1 MDKKACIW
9 WVIDSLH
16 CLFSFQITCPICH
29 DHFRDPKILP
39 CLHYYCKQ
47 CVQALADRA
56 GPNRPFS
63 CPECRCDTRLP
74 QNDPNQLAT
83 AFVINRLKDLHSLME
98 TADRKVEAVCQQC
111 SGGSSEGFCCHCA
124 EFICGDCMKVHK
136 KMKIFAGHEVL
147 TLDELKEGGAKKIVA
162 KPPPRMCQK
171 HDEQKKIYCF
181 DCDCLICHYCLPYE
195 HNGHNHGFIK
205 QAAPQCREA
214 LVQQMAPLKAAHKS
228 YSDATDR
235 AKAMISDIETQNTRN
250 IGAVNQ
256 WIQEWTEIIQRYGH
270 NLIDGMSGLAQGKIE
285 NLMAQLKSF
294 QSDSAVI
301 QSLGE
306 FCEQNLENA
315 TDEEFIEL
323 HKQILSRVEDECRKH
338 KDTNLELAEISDVG
352 VELPSNQRFSDLCC
366 NEAKVVVLN
375 ADPASCTVD
384 LERAEINKNS
394 YLTVCTLY
402 RNGTPCKKP
411 QAVEGELNS
420 LVDGSLVRIKGTQK
434 KEGVYEMVYTPRI
447 RGRHQLAVTV
457 NGEQVAGSPFTVCV
471 KIPPTQL
478 GTPVRVIS
486 GLNLPYGVAFN
497 SAGEVLVT
505 MSGGEVGVFDKQGKK
520 LRTIKHTFKYPKG
533 IAVDKE
539 DNLFISDG
547 GHHCVYKL
555 DKDDNQLKVI
565 GNLGSGNGEFNWPRG
580 MAIIGEH
587 VFVCDSVNHRIQV
600 LSRELEFVKIIGSR
614 GTGNGQFKRVYD
626 ISKDEAG
633 NLYVCDGNNHRIQ
646 VLNSDG
652 EFLYSFG
659 IKGKGK
665 GQLAKPA
672 GVCVSDQ
679 FVYVSEYGNDRVSV
693 FDRKGHFVTSF
704 GSGGSAEGSF
714 KWPYTLRV
722 DKDGFVYVCEYSNNR
737 VQVF

>member
-1 MDKKACIW
+1 
-9 WVIDSLH
+9 
-16 CLFSFQITCPICH
+16 
-29 DHFRDPKILP
+29 
-39 CLHYYCKQ
+39 
-47 CVQALADRA
+47 
-56 GPNRPFS
+56 
-63 CPECRCDTRLP
+63 
-74 QNDPNQLAT
+74 
-83 AFVINRLKDLHSLME
+83 ME

-111 SGGSSEGFCCHCA
+111 SGGSSDGFCHHCA
-124 EFICGDCMKVHK
+124 EFICGECMKVHK
-136 KMKIFAGHEVL
+136 KMKIFSGHEVL

-181 DCDCLICHYCLPYE
+181 DCDCLICRDCTVIDHT
-195 HNGHNHGFIK
+195 GHKYGFVK

-235 AKAMISDIETQNTRN
+235 AKAMVSDVQTQNTRN

-256 WIQEWTEIIQRYGH
+256 WIQEWTEIIQRCGH
-270 NLIDGMSGLAQGKIE
+270 NLIDDMSGLAQTKIE
-285 NLMAQLKSF
+285 NLMAQIKSF

-338 KDTNLELAEISDVG
+338 TDTNLELAEVSDVG
-352 VELPSNQRFSDLCC
+352 VELPSNQRLSDLCR

-375 ADPASCTVD
+375 ADPANCTVD
-384 LERAEINKNS
+384 LESAEVNKS
-394 YLTVCTLY
+394 SLLTVCTLY
-402 RNGTPCKKP
+402 RNGTPCKKS

-486 GLNLPYGVAFN
+486 GLNSPYGVAFN

-505 MSGGEVGVFDKQGKK
+505 MDGEVGVFDKQGKK
-520 LRTIKHTFKYPKG
+520 LRTIKHTFQYPRG

-539 DNLFISDG
+539 DNIFVSDRG
-547 GHHCVYKL
+547 RHCVYKL
-555 DKDDNQLKVI
+555 DKDGNQLKII
-565 GNLGSGNGEFNWPRG
+565 GKRGTGIGEFNYPRG
-580 MAIIGEH
+580 VAFIGEH
-587 VFVCDSVNHRIQV
+587 VFVCDKDNHRIQV
-600 LSRELEFVKIIGSR
+600 FSRELEFEKIIGSH
-614 GTGNGQFKRVYD
+614 GTRNGQFDNVYD
-626 ISKDEAG
+626 IGQDEAG
-633 NLYVCDGNNHRIQ
+633 NLYVCDFGNHRIQ
-646 VLNSDG
+646 VLNNEG
-652 EFLYSFG
+652 KFCYSFST
-659 IKGKGK
+659 KGKGN
-665 GQLAKPA
+665 GQLDRPA

-679 FVYVSEYGNDRVSV
+679 FVYVSEHSISRVSV
-693 FDRKGHFVTSF
+693 FDRKGQFVSSF
-704 GSGGSAEGSF
+704 GNRGSAEGCF
-714 KWPYTLRV
+714 CDPYILRV
-722 DKDGFVYVCEYSNNR
+722 DKDGVLYVCDYSNNR
-737 VQVF
+737 VQLF

>member
-1 MDKKACIW
+1 
-9 WVIDSLH
+9 
-16 CLFSFQITCPICH
+16 
-29 DHFRDPKILP
+29 
-39 CLHYYCKQ
+39 
-47 CVQALADRA
+47 
-56 GPNRPFS
+56 
-63 CPECRCDTRLP
+63 
-74 QNDPNQLAT
+74 
-83 AFVINRLKDLHSLME
+83 ME

-111 SGGSSEGFCCHCA
+111 SGGSSEGFCRHCA

-136 KMKIFAGHEVL
+136 KMKTFAGHEVL

-181 DCDCLICHYCLPYE
+181 DCDCLICRDCTVIDHT
-195 HNGHNHGFIK
+195 GHKYGFIK
-205 QAAPQCREA
+205 QATPQCREA
-214 LVQQMAPLKAAHKS
+214 LVQQIAPLKAAHKS

-270 NLIDGMSGLAQGKIE
+270 NLIDDMSGLAQGKIE
-285 NLMAQLKSF
+285 NLMAQIKSF
-294 QSDSAVI
+294 QSDSAVT
-301 QSLGE
+301 QSLEE

-315 TDEEFIEL
+315 TDEEFVEL

-338 KDTNLELAEISDVG
+338 KDTNLKLAEISDVG
-352 VELPSNQRFSDLCC
+352 IELPSNQSLTDICR
-366 NEAKVVVLN
+366 NETKMVVLN

-384 LERAEINKNS
+384 LESAEVNQS
-394 YLTVCTLY
+394 SRLTVCALY

-434 KEGVYEMVYTPRI
+434 KEGMYEVVYTPRI

-505 MSGGEVGVFDKQGKK
+505 MAGEVGVFDKQGKK
-520 LRTIKHTFKYPKG
+520 LRTIKHTFQYPRG

-539 DNLFISDG
+539 DNIFVLDRG
-547 GHHCVYKL
+547 RYCVYKL
-555 DKDDNQLKVI
+555 NKDGNQLKVI
-565 GNLGSGNGEFNWPRG
+565 GKRGIGNGEFNDPRSV
-580 MAIIGEH
+580 AVIGEH
-587 VFVCDSVNHRIQV
+587 VFVCDKDNHRIQV
-600 LSRELEFVKIIGSR
+600 FSRELEFVKVIGSR
-614 GTGNGQFKRVYD
+614 GTGNGQFDNVYD
-626 ISKDEAG
+626 ISQDEAG
-633 NLYVCDGNNHRIQ
+633 NLYMCDFGNHRIQ
-646 VLNSDG
+646 VLNSKG

-659 IKGKGK
+659 TKGKGK
-665 GQLAKPA
+665 GQLEKTA

-679 FVYVSEYGNDRVSV
+679 FVYVSEFGNSRVSV

-704 GSGGSAEGSF
+704 GSWGSAEGCFYGSYI
-714 KWPYTLRV
+714 PRV
-722 DKDGFVYVCEYSNNR
+722 DKDGFVYVCDYGNNR

>member
-1 MDKKACIW
+1 
-9 WVIDSLH
+9 
-16 CLFSFQITCPICH
+16 
-29 DHFRDPKILP
+29 
-39 CLHYYCKQ
+39 
-47 CVQALADRA
+47 
-56 GPNRPFS
+56 
-63 CPECRCDTRLP
+63 
-74 QNDPNQLAT
+74 
-83 AFVINRLKDLHSLME
+83 ME

-111 SGGSSEGFCCHCA
+111 SGGSSDGFCRHCA

-147 TLDELKEGGAKKIVA
+147 TLDELKEGGAEKIVA

-181 DCDCLICHYCLPYE
+181 DCDCLNCHYCLPYE

-228 YSDATDR
+228 YFDATDR

-270 NLIDGMSGLAQGKIE
+270 NLIDDMSGLAQRKVE
-285 NLMAQLKSF
+285 NLMAQVKSF

-306 FCEQNLENA
+306 FCDQNLENA

-338 KDTNLELAEISDVG
+338 KDTNFELAEISDVG
-352 VELPSNQRFSDLCC
+352 VDLPLNQSLSDLCLKQ
-366 NEAKVVVLN
+366 AKIVGLY
-375 ADPASCTVD
+375 ADPASFTVD
-384 LERAEINKNS
+384 LESAEVNKS
-394 YLTVCTLY
+394 SRLTVCTLY
-402 RNGTPCKKP
+402 RNVTSCKKP
-411 QAVEGELNS
+411 QAVEGELIS

-505 MSGGEVGVFDKQGKK
+505 MDEEVGVFDKQGKK
-520 LRTIKHTFKYPKG
+520 LRTIKHTFQYPRG
-533 IAVDKE
+533 IAVDK
-539 DNLFISDG
+539 DDSIFVSDRG
-547 GHHCVYKL
+547 RPCVYKL
-555 DKDDNQLKVI
+555 DKAGHQLNVI
-565 GNLGSGNGEFNWPRG
+565 GKRGVGNGEFNCPRSV
-580 MAIIGEH
+580 AVIGQR
-587 VFVCDSVNHRIQV
+587 VFVCDTENHRIQV
-600 LSRELEFVKIIGSR
+600 FSRELEFVKIIGSR
-614 GTGNGQFKRVYD
+614 GTGNEHLQYVYD
-626 ISKDEAG
+626 ISQDEAG
-633 NLYVCDGNNHRIQ
+633 NLYVCEYGNHRIQ
-646 VLNSDG
+646 VLNSEG

-659 IKGKGK
+659 IKGEVK
-665 GQLAKPA
+665 GQLDRPV

-679 FVYVSEYGNDRVSV
+679 FVYVSEFGNSRVSV

-704 GSGGSAEGSF
+704 GRFGSAEGCFSG
-714 KWPYTLRV
+714 LL
-722 DKDGFVYVCEYSNNR
+722 S
-737 VQVF
+737 

>member
-1 MDKKACIW
+1 
-9 WVIDSLH
+9 
-16 CLFSFQITCPICH
+16 
-29 DHFRDPKILP
+29 
-39 CLHYYCKQ
+39 
-47 CVQALADRA
+47 
-56 GPNRPFS
+56 
-63 CPECRCDTRLP
+63 
-74 QNDPNQLAT
+74 
-83 AFVINRLKDLHSLME
+83 ME

-111 SGGSSEGFCCHCA
+111 SGGSSEGFCRHCA

-162 KPPPRMCQK
+162 RPPPRMCQK

-235 AKAMISDIETQNTRN
+235 AKAMTSDIETQNTRN

-270 NLIDGMSGLAQGKIE
+270 KLIDKLSDLAQGKIE
-285 NLMAQLKSF
+285 NLMAQIKSF

-338 KDTNLELAEISDVG
+338 KDTNLKLAEDSDVG
-352 VELPSNQRFSDLCC
+352 VELPSNQSLSNICR
-366 NEAKVVVLN
+366 NEAKVVVY

-384 LERAEINKNS
+384 LESAEVNKS
-394 YLTVCTLY
+394 SLLTVCTLY
-402 RNGTPCKKP
+402 RNGTPCKKS

-457 NGEQVAGSPFTVCV
+457 NGEQVTGGPFTVCV

-486 GLNLPYGVAFN
+486 GLNNPYGVAFN
-497 SAGEVLVT
+497 SAGEVLVA
-505 MSGGEVGVFDKQGKK
+505 MDGEVGVFDKQGKK
-520 LRTIKHTFKYPKG
+520 LQTIKHTFLYPRG
-533 IAVDKE
+533 IAVDEE
-539 DNLFISDG
+539 DILFITDG
-547 GHHCVYKL
+547 GRHCVYKL
-555 DKDDNQLKVI
+555 DKDGNQLKVI
-565 GNLGSGNGEFNWPRG
+565 GSCGTGNGEFNWPRSV
-580 MAIIGEH
+580 AILEEN
-587 VFVCDSVNHRIQV
+587 VYVCDTNNHRIQV
-600 LSRELEFVKIIGSR
+600 FSRELEFVKIIGSR
-614 GTGNGQFKRVYD
+614 GTGNGQFQHVRD
-626 ISKDEAG
+626 ISQDEAG
-633 NLYVCDGNNHRIQ
+633 NLRVCDFDNHRIQ

-652 EFLYSFG
+652 EYLYSFG
-659 IKGKGK
+659 TKGEGK
-665 GQLAKPA
+665 GQLDRPA

-679 FVYVSEYGNDRVSV
+679 FVYVSERGNDRVSV
-693 FDRKGHFVTSF
+693 FDREGHFVTSF
-704 GSGGSAEGSF
+704 GSRGIAEGSF
-714 KWPYTLRV
+714 CYPYIVRV
-722 DKDGFVYVCEYSNNR
+722 DKDGFVYVCDCSNKR

>member
-1 MDKKACIW
+1 
-9 WVIDSLH
+9 
-16 CLFSFQITCPICH
+16 
-29 DHFRDPKILP
+29 
-39 CLHYYCKQ
+39 
-47 CVQALADRA
+47 
-56 GPNRPFS
+56 
-63 CPECRCDTRLP
+63 
-74 QNDPNQLAT
+74 
-83 AFVINRLKDLHSLME
+83 ME

-111 SGGSSEGFCCHCA
+111 CGGSSDGFCRHCA
-124 EFICGDCMKVHK
+124 EFICGDCMKLHK
-136 KMKIFAGHEVL
+136 KLKVFAGHEVL

-205 QAAPQCREA
+205 QATPQCREA

-235 AKAMISDIETQNTRN
+235 AKAMISDIKTQNTRN

-256 WIQEWTEIIQRYGH
+256 WIQEWTEIIQQHGH

-285 NLMAQLKSF
+285 NLMAQVKSF

-306 FCEQNLENA
+306 FCQQNLENA

-338 KDTNLELAEISDVG
+338 KDTNLELAEVSDVG
-352 VELPSNQRFSDLCC
+352 VELPSNQSLSDLCRK
-366 NEAKVVVLN
+366 EAKVVVY

-384 LERAEINKNS
+384 LESAEVNKS
-394 YLTVCTLY
+394 SLLTVCALY

-457 NGEQVAGSPFTVCV
+457 NGNQIAGSPFTVCV

-486 GLNLPYGVAFN
+486 GLDSPYGVAFN

-505 MSGGEVGVFDKQGKK
+505 MIGEVGVLDKQGKK
-520 LRTIKHTFKYPKG
+520 LRTIKHTFQRPNG

-547 GHHCVYKL
+547 KRHCVYKL
-555 DKDDNQLKVI
+555 DKNGDQLKVI
-565 GNLGSGNGEFNWPRG
+565 GRRGIGNGEFNDPRG
-580 MAIIGEH
+580 VAVIGEH
-587 VFVCDSVNHRIQV
+587 VFVCDRDNSRIQV
-600 LSRELEFVKIIGSR
+600 FSRELEFVKVIGSR
-614 GTGNGQFKRVYD
+614 GTGNGQFLNTFD
-626 ISKDEAG
+626 ISQDEAG
-633 NLYVCDGNNHRIQ
+633 NLYVCDWKNHRIQ
-646 VLNSDG
+646 VLNNEG

-659 IKGKGK
+659 TKGKGK
-665 GQLAKPA
+665 GQLDAPA

-679 FVYVSEYGNDRVSV
+679 FVYVSEFGACRVSI
-693 FDRKGHFVTSF
+693 FDQKGHFVTSF
-704 GSGGSAEGSF
+704 GSCGYAVGCFSN
-714 KWPYTLRV
+714 PYVLRV
-722 DKDGFVYVCEYSNNR
+722 DKDGFVYVCDNKNHR
-737 VQVF
+737 VQIF

>member
-1 MDKKACIW
+1 
-9 WVIDSLH
+9 
-16 CLFSFQITCPICH
+16 
-29 DHFRDPKILP
+29 
-39 CLHYYCKQ
+39 
-47 CVQALADRA
+47 
-56 GPNRPFS
+56 
-63 CPECRCDTRLP
+63 
-74 QNDPNQLAT
+74 
-83 AFVINRLKDLHSLME
+83 ME

-111 SGGSSEGFCCHCA
+111 SGGSSDGFCRHCA
-124 EFICGDCMKVHK
+124 EFICGDCMKMHK

-181 DCDCLICHYCLPYE
+181 DCDCLICRDCLLDQ
-195 HNGHNHGFIK
+195 HNGHKYGFVK

-214 LVQQMAPLKAAHKS
+214 PVQQMAPLKAAHKS

-235 AKAMISDIETQNTRN
+235 AKATISGIETQNTRN

-270 NLIDGMSGLAQGKIE
+270 NLIDKLSDLAQGKVE
-285 NLMAQLKSF
+285 NLMAQIKGF

-306 FCEQNLENA
+306 FCDQNLENA

-338 KDTNLELAEISDVG
+338 KDTNLELAEETDVG
-352 VELPSNQRFSDLCC
+352 VELPSNQNLSDLCW
-366 NEAKVVVLN
+366 NEAKVLTGI
-375 ADPASCTVD
+375 DPVSCTVD
-384 LERAEINKNS
+384 LESAEVNKS
-394 YLTVCTLY
+394 SRLTVCTLY

-434 KEGVYEMVYTPRI
+434 KEGVYEMVYLPRI
-447 RGRHQLAVTV
+447 RGRHQLSVKV

-486 GLNLPYGVAFN
+486 DLNSPYGVAFN

-505 MSGGEVGVFDKQGKK
+505 MTGEVGVFDKQGKK
-520 LRTIKHTFKYPKG
+520 LRTIKHTFQRPNG

-547 GHHCVYKL
+547 NRHCVYKL
-555 DKDDNQLKVI
+555 DKNGDQLKVI
-565 GNLGSGNGEFNWPRG
+565 GKRGNCNGEFNNPRSV
-580 MAIIGEH
+580 AIIGEH
-587 VFVCDSVNHRIQV
+587 MFVCDRDNSRIQV
-600 LSRELEFVKIIGSR
+600 FSRELEFVKVIGSR
-614 GTGNGQFKRVYD
+614 GTGNGQFLNAFD
-626 ISKDEAG
+626 IGQDDAG
-633 NLYVCDGNNHRIQ
+633 KLYVCEFGNHHIQ
-646 VLNSDG
+646 VLNSEG

-659 IKGKGK
+659 TKGKGK
-665 GQLAKPA
+665 GQLELPA

-679 FVYVSEYGNDRVSV
+679 FVYVSEFGASRVSI
-693 FDRKGHFVTSF
+693 FDQKGHFVTSF
-704 GSGGSAEGSF
+704 GSSGCAEGRF

-722 DKDGFVYVCEYSNNR
+722 DKNGFVYVCDNRNNR
-737 VQVF
+737 VQIF

>member
-1 MDKKACIW
+1 
-9 WVIDSLH
+9 
-16 CLFSFQITCPICH
+16 
-29 DHFRDPKILP
+29 
-39 CLHYYCKQ
+39 
-47 CVQALADRA
+47 
-56 GPNRPFS
+56 
-63 CPECRCDTRLP
+63 
-74 QNDPNQLAT
+74 
-83 AFVINRLKDLHSLME
+83 ME

-111 SGGSSEGFCCHCA
+111 SGGSSDGFCRHCA
-124 EFICGDCMKVHK
+124 EFICGECMKVHK
-136 KMKIFAGHEVL
+136 KMKIFAGHEIL

-181 DCDCLICHYCLPYE
+181 DCDCLICRDCIVIDHT
-195 HNGHNHGFIK
+195 GHKYGFIK

-214 LVQQMAPLKAAHKS
+214 LVQQMAPLKAAHKR

-235 AKAMISDIETQNTRN
+235 AKTMVSDIETQNTRN

-270 NLIDGMSGLAQGKIE
+270 NLIDGMSALAHRKIE
-285 NLMAQLKSF
+285 TLTAQIKSF

-338 KDTNLELAEISDVG
+338 KDTNFELAEISDVG
-352 VELPSNQRFSDLCC
+352 VELPSNQSLSDVCC

-384 LERAEINKNS
+384 LESAEVNKS
-394 YLTVCTLY
+394 SLLTVCTLY
-402 RNGTPCKKP
+402 QNGTPCKKP

-447 RGRHQLAVTV
+447 RGRHKLAVTV

-486 GLNLPYGVAFN
+486 GLDHPFGVAFN

-505 MSGGEVGVFDKQGKK
+505 MTGEVRVFDKQGKK
-520 LRTIKHTFKYPKG
+520 LRTIKHTFQYPRG
-533 IAVDKE
+533 IAVDK
-539 DNLFISDG
+539 DDSFFVSDDG
-547 GHHCVYKL
+547 CRCVYKL
-555 DKDDNQLKVI
+555 DKDGNQLKVI
-565 GNLGSGNGEFNWPRG
+565 GKRGIGNGEFNDPRSV
-580 MAIIGEH
+580 AVIGEH
-587 VFVCDSVNHRIQV
+587 VFVCDRNNQRIQV
-600 LSRELEFVKIIGSR
+600 FSRELEFVKIIGSR
-614 GTGNGQFKRVYD
+614 GTGNGQFDHVCD
-626 ISKDEAG
+626 ISQDEAG
-633 NLYVCDGNNHRIQ
+633 NLYVCDFGNHRIQ
-646 VLNSDG
+646 VLNNEG
-652 EFLYSFG
+652 KFLYSFST
-659 IKGKGK
+659 KGKGK
-665 GQLAKPA
+665 GQLDRPA

-679 FVYVSEYGNDRVSV
+679 FVYVSEWGNDRVSV
-693 FDRKGHFVTSF
+693 FDRKGHFVASF
-704 GSGGSAEGSF
+704 GRFGGPF
-714 KWPYTLRV
+714 ILRV
-722 DKDGFVYVCEYSNNR
+722 DKDGFVYVCDCGSNR
-737 VQVF
+737 MQIF